1 MMLAWTIYV
10 SFLGAIA
17 VLLLPREQARAARG
31 VALLTAG
38 LGLAAAVSGLVD
50 GGELRTLVRVP
61 WVAAL
66 GIEYHLAADGVS
78 VALTLLTGI
87 AAVAG
92 ILFSWNV
99 ERQPREFFALYL
111 TLIGGVYGVFLS
123 FDLFLLFVFYEL
135 AIIPKYFLIAIWG
148 STNRGYGA
156 MKLALYSF
164 VGSALVLIGLVAAY
178 VVAGS
183 STMNLLELARHP
195 FSTGFQQWV
204 FPLVFIGF
212 AVLAGLWPFHTW
224 APTGHVAAPTAAS
237 MLLAGVVMKLGAYG
251 ALRVALPLFPQ
262 GAQYW
267 QLPLAGLAAVG
278 IVYGA
283 MVALTQKDFKFVI
296 GYSSVSHMGF
306 VLLGLM
312 TLGATGLNGAV
323 LQMFSHGIIAGLL
336 FAVVGRMVYDR
347 AHTRELGVLEGMRLS
362 RELPFAAVTFVV
374 ASLASMGLPG
384 FSGFVAEV
392 QVLIGAWRAFPA
404 LALLTGLGIVVG
416 VGYSVKVMQQAFFGD
431 VPAGHGKAMKPEL
444 TPITVPERL
453 GAVLLMGVTLAVGLS
468 PRWLMELI
476 DASWSSGLF
485 DLVLRGDRG

>member
-1 MMLAWTIYV
+1 MLAWTIYL
-10 SFLGAIA
+10 SFIGAVA
-17 VLLLPREQARAARG
+17 VMLLPRDRARQARG
-31 VALLTAG
+31 VALLAAG
-38 LGLAAAVSGLVD
+38 LGLVAAVSGLVE
-50 GGELRTLVRVP
+50 GGELRTLTRVS
-61 WVAAL
+61 WVPGL
-66 GIEYHLAADGVS
+66 GIEYHLAADGIS

-99 ERQPREFFALYL
+99 DRQEREFFALYL

-148 STNRGYGA
+148 STNREYGA

-164 VGSALVLIGLVAAY
+164 VGSAMVLIGLVAAY
-178 VVAGS
+178 VAAGS
-183 STMNLLELARHP
+183 TTMNLLELARHS
-195 FSTGFQQWV
+195 FSAGFQQWA
-204 FPLVFIGF
+204 FPLVFVGF

-251 ALRVALPLFPQ
+251 ALRVALPLFPE
-262 GAQYW
+262 GARLW
-267 QLPLAGLAAVG
+267 QMPLAVLAAVG
-278 IVYGA
+278 IVHGA

-312 TLGATGLNGAV
+312 TLSATGLNGAV

-347 AHTRELGVLEGMRLS
+347 AHTRELEALEGMRLS
-362 RELPFAAVTFVV
+362 RALPFAASTFVV

-384 FSGFVAEV
+384 FSGFVAEL
-392 QVLIGAWRAFPA
+392 QVLIGAWHAFPG

-416 VGYSVKVMQQAFFGD
+416 VAYSVKVLQQAFFGD
-431 VPAGHGKAMKPEL
+431 APVARGTSASATLP
-444 TPITVPERL
+444 PITVPERL
-453 GAVLLMGVTLAVGLS
+453 GAVLLMGLTLGVGLS
-468 PRWLMELI
+468 PRWLIELI

-485 DLVLRGDRG
+485 DLVMRGGRG